1 MLFLIAR
8 GITLGFTAGVLP
20 GPLQTYLIN
29 TTLLLGWRRSLIIIF
44 APLIMDGPLI
54 VLVLFFFRQFP
65 PELLRGLQIAGGLFV
80 LWLAWG
86 AWKQVRAG
94 VSIGP
99 GEDGAVDSTQRQI
112 MARAVLMN
120 VLSPAPYVFWTTVNG
135 PLLIQGLQ
143 QSIWHGL
150 AFLVSFYGTFLFM
163 MSLIV
168 FLFDRLRRLDERVT
182 RAVLLITVVVLVFF
196 GLSLLAQ
203 GLGLIA

>member
-29 TTLLLGWRRSLIIIF
+29 TTLLLGWRKSLIIIL

-65 PELLRGLQIAGGLFV
+65 PELLRALQIAGGLFV

-86 AWKQVRAG
+86 AWQQVRAG

-143 QSIWHGL
+143 QSVWHGL
-150 AFLVSFYGTFLFM
+150 AFLVSFYGTFLLI

-168 FLFDRLRRLDERVT
+168 LLFDRLRRLDERVT